1 MMMLECYMFG
11 KKIIVIGGSI
21 AGCTSAILLRR
32 LGANVII
39 LERSAGLIGQGSGIT
54 LPEIVVKQCIALDL
68 FDSNISRL
76 NISGRSFIRKN
87 DHIERSSEPFWQ
99 QPIRGM
105 ALNWAD
111 VYQNLRKRISP
122 EFYHTNTEVCRIEPM
137 SGGYHLETTTG
148 ITYQADL
155 VIAADGVD
163 SIARTCLL
171 PDVHPEYAGYI
182 AWRGIL
188 DEQILAQQTIFDEH
202 VPYYVFPNGHL
213 LLYRIPAL
221 DFQRTGRTLL
231 NWVMYEHR
239 HELPLNNFLIDNH
252 GKQHTRSLPA
262 GSLTE
267 RHIQYLRE
275 LSERVLGT
283 EIRNLIVQTPQPF
296 IQAVFDFQLPVYPSD
311 HIIFVGDAAST
322 LRPHTASGVFKALTN
337 GIELSKL
344 IESNPDKNLSEH
356 VAMWK
361 EAQQA
366 LLSADVQKAKSMG
379 DALVT
384 RPPNWIAMNQQS
396 TDQWWAE
403 VMQGKSWYV
412 TSIQNTVA
420 LEHVTDQPS
429 PKESSLETTDKPTI
443 QTETARP
450 DASSPLIDNAMF
462 PPGDDKERALIL
474 KSSDVV
480 SFTKI

>member
-1 MMMLECYMFG
+1 MILECYMFG

-39 LERSAGLIGQGSGIT
+39 LERSAGLIAKGSGIT
-54 LPEIVVKQCIALDL
+54 LPEIVVNQCIALDL

-76 NISGRSFIRKN
+76 NISSRSFIRKN
-87 DHIERSSEPFWQ
+87 DLAEHASEAFWK
-99 QPIRGM
+99 QPVRVM

-122 EFYHTNTEVCRIEPM
+122 EFYYTNTEVCRIEPM
-137 SGGYHLETTTG
+137 SDGYHLETTTG
-148 ITYQADL
+148 VTYQADL

-163 SIARTCLL
+163 SIARTFLL
-171 PDVHPEYAGYI
+171 PDVFPEYSGYV

-188 DEQILAQQTIFDEH
+188 DEQILAQQAIFDEH

-213 LLYRIPAL
+213 LLYRIPAR
-221 DFQRTGRTLL
+221 DFQQTGHTLL
-231 NWVMYEHR
+231 NWVMYENR
-239 HELPLNNFLIDNH
+239 HELPLNDFLIDNQ

-275 LSERVLGT
+275 LSEHVLATDIGN
-283 EIRNLIVQTPQPF
+283 IIVQTQQPF
-296 IQAVFDFQLPVYPSD
+296 IQAVFDFQLPSYLSK
-311 HIIFVGDAAST
+311 HIIFVGDAAAT

-337 GIELSKL
+337 GLELSKL
-344 IESNPDKNLSEH
+344 IESNPDKNLIEH

-366 LLSADVQKAKSMG
+366 LLSADVQKAKNMG

-384 RPPNWIAMNQQS
+384 RPPNWGAMNQQL
-396 TDQWWAE
+396 TEQWWAE
-403 VMQGKSWYV
+403 VMQGKSWYA
-412 TSIQNTVA
+412 TSI
-420 LEHVTDQPS
+420 
-429 PKESSLETTDKPTI
+429 
-443 QTETARP
+443 
-450 DASSPLIDNAMF
+450 
-462 PPGDDKERALIL
+462 
-474 KSSDVV
+474 
-480 SFTKI
+480 